1 MHLLNLWHVR
11 PREDAQHVPP
21 LTFAMQALQK
31 LDCSHNHI
39 TGGLDPLRGCTALT
53 QLWAT
58 HNQLVGGLE
67 PLEGCKALQGL
78 CNLRHSNLWEPAQ
91 YRSADRL
98 TPLCAPCSVRSLP
111 QSTAGRSR
119 AAPGKQVRRRGIS
132 RATRLTYLLTCRSRA
147 ARRWQS

>member
-1 MHLLNLWHVR
+1 MPSASPLN
-11 PREDAQHVPP
+11 
-21 LTFAMQALQK
+21 FAMQALQK

-39 TGGLDPLRGCTALT
+39 TGSLEPLRGCTALT

-78 CNLRHSNLWEPAQ
+78 CNWPPFEPVGIITVPVC
-91 YRSADRL
+91 RSTD
-98 TPLCAPCSVRSLP
+98 PVVFAPCSVRSLP

-119 AAPGKQVRRRGIS
+119 AAPGKYVRRRGTPTYVEGYHALHDLLI
-132 RATRLTYLLTCRSRA
+132 YLLA
-147 ARRWQS
+147 APGLQGAGKARVVQQ